1 MVNRVLVILAIALAA
16 TFGVTACGGYDDSY
30 DDDPAVEQGIYNG
43 GY

>member
-1 MVNRVLVILAIALAA
+1 MVKKILVALGIAGALV
-16 TFGVTACGGYDDSY
+16 FGVTACGGYDDSY